1 MRRRALSEA
10 SQLELNYFDSG
21 LEKKKGRL
29 QLSGQGE
36 FPLSRRRVLFLFF
49 YWAIFCEVSPIT
61 CGGKKKDVQV
71 SNQRLVVGNWSM
83 QEDQTDNLQSGNERF
98 EGKEELRSVEYV
110 RSFKKIRDDL
120 QPRSRFGQKGKDPW

>member
-1 MRRRALSEA
+1 MTLAW
-10 SQLELNYFDSG
+10 
-21 LEKKKGRL
+21 KKKREIAVVRTGRVPAVATARAFFFFFT
-29 QLSGQGE
+29 G
-36 FPLSRRRVLFLFF
+36 LFF
-49 YWAIFCEVSPIT
+49 VRYHLSPV
-61 CGGKKKDVQV
+61 GGKKKDVQV

>member
-1 MRRRALSEA
+1 MELS
-10 SQLELNYFDSG
+10 YFDSG
-21 LEKKKGRL
+21 LEKKKGDCSCPDRA
-29 QLSGQGE
+29 S
-36 FPLSRRRVLFLFF
+36 SRCRDGACFFFF